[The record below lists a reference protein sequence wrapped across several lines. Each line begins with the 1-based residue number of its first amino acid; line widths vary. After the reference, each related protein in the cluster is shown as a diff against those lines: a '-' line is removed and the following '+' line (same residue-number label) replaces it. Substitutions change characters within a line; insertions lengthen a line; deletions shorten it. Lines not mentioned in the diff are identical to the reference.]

1 MIIITKTYWFWW
13 AAQNW

>member
-1 MIIITKTYWFWW
+1 MIINTKTYWFWW